1 MSLLQFCRK
10 PVVKV
15 APERSIAETCR
26 LMQEKNVGWIVVENS
41 GKLAGI
47 ITDRDIALKVAGA
60 ARDPFT
66 TKVGEIMSPDPIRIS
81 VERDLQS
88 LNALLHAYHVRRIP
102 IVDNSEKVV
111 GIVTLDDLIGLL
123 GDEMSEIGKALAEE
137 LAYQN
142 DKDKEE

>member
-1 MSLLQFCRK
+1 
-10 PVVKV
+10 
-15 APERSIAETCR
+15 
-26 LMQEKNVGWIVVENS
+26 
-41 GKLAGI
+41 
-47 ITDRDIALKVAGA
+47 
-60 ARDPFT
+60 
-66 TKVGEIMSPDPIRIS
+66 
-81 VERDLQS
+81 
-88 LNALLHAYHVRRIP
+88 VRRIP